1 MVPRPGHPR
10 IARAVAPEPPALAAE
25 NGRSDARLRDAAID
39 ETLRRAMLG
48 DAVPSETAQQAW
60 ARHWSAHLTRPPL
73 DRIGCQDAV
82 MIVSANGIDLYVEV
96 HGDDG
101 GVPVI
106 LLHGWPDSH
115 AVWRAQVPVL
125 AAHGFRVITPDL
137 RGFGQSSRP
146 KGKEHYRLRD
156 SVADVAAIL
165 DACGVPQAHVV
176 GHDWGSAVAWLT
188 AIYLPDRVRT
198 LAAISVPHPL
208 APVTMR
214 QREMAWYQLYFQ
226 FEEVAEARVRYNDWA
241 ELRELTPGY
250 KDIERA
256 IANLSR
262 PGALTATLN
271 WYRANLA
278 PRPPGPPPELP
289 PVTVP
294 TLGIWS
300 DGDRYLDGPRMR
312 ASVEFVQAPWRYEEI
327 PGATHWIPLD
337 APERLNE
344 LLLDWL
350 A

>member
-1 MVPRPGHPR
+1 
-10 IARAVAPEPPALAAE
+10 
-25 NGRSDARLRDAAID
+25 
-39 ETLRRAMLG
+39 
-48 DAVPSETAQQAW
+48 
-60 ARHWSAHLTRPPL
+60 
-73 DRIGCQDAV
+73 
-82 MIVSANGIDLYVEV
+82 MIVSSNGIDLYVEV
-96 HGDDG
+96 NGD
-101 GVPVI
+101 GVPV
-106 LLHGWPDSH
+106 LLVHGWPDSH
-115 AVWRAQVPVL
+115 EVWRNQVPVL
-125 AAHGFRVITPDL
+125 VEHGFQVITPDL
-137 RGFGQSSRP
+137 RGFGQSARP
-146 KGKEHYRLRD
+146 EGKEHYRLRE
-156 SVADVAAIL
+156 SVADL
-165 DACGVPQAHVV
+165 AHVV

-188 AIYLPDRVRT
+188 AISLPDRVRT
-198 LAAISVPHPL
+198 LTAISVPHPL
-208 APVTMR
+208 APTTRR
-214 QREMAWYQLYFQ
+214 QREMGWYQLYFQ
-226 FEEVAEARVRYNDWA
+226 FEVAEARVSDLDWA
-241 ELRELTPGY
+241 ELREILPGY
-250 KDIERA
+250 QDIERA